1 MEFMTHDSNP
11 THNTQKTN
19 FASLAH
25 LTLQRQ
31 TINVAAT
38 ATWKAAEPVPHL
50 SPKWLSKNEH
60 SQLKT
65 QCECWV
71 ESQAALFCLFLLLH
85 MPETKKNTGEFAD
98 RHIRNNAFRS
108 FFGLNI
114 WFVQRLCD
122 FFLPCRKCTRKKTS
136 FWDVF
141 VGIHVTGLK
150 ESQKLAFNSIY
161 VIE

>member
-1 MEFMTHDSNP
+1 MEFMTHNSNP

-71 ESQAALFCLFLLLH
+71 ESQATLFCLFLLLH
-85 MPETKKNTGEFAD
+85 MPETKKKHG
-98 RHIRNNAFRS
+98 RVRWSPHKKQCIS
-108 FFGLNI
+108 VLLWIKHMICPKIVWFFPSMSKMHKEKNK
-114 WFVQRLCD
+114 
-122 FFLPCRKCTRKKTS
+122 FLGCFCWDPCNRFKRVPKIG
-136 FWDVF
+136 V
-141 VGIHVTGLK
+141 
-150 ESQKLAFNSIY
+150 
-161 VIE
+161 

>member
-1 MEFMTHDSNP
+1 MEFMIHNSNP

-31 TINVAAT
+31 TINVAAM

-71 ESQAALFCLFLLLH
+71 ESQAALPLNPCFVCSYCCICRK
-85 MPETKKNTGEFAD
+85 PKKNTGKFDD
-98 RHIRNNAFRS
+98 RHIGNNAFRS

-114 WFVQRLCD
+114 WLVQRLCD
-122 FFLPCRKCTRKKTS
+122 CFPSMSKCTRKKTS

-141 VGIHVTGLK
+141 VGIHVTG
-150 ESQKLAFNSIY
+150 
-161 VIE
+161 